1 MAATKIWSRADEH
14 KPTSSGG
21 AGRAIRDEDELV
33 KRGGEWLI
41 AKRRRVE

>member
-1 MAATKIWSRADEH
+1 MMAATKSWSRQMSTNPC
-14 KPTSSGG
+14 PTTTL
-21 AGRAIRDEDELV
+21 ARYEDELV